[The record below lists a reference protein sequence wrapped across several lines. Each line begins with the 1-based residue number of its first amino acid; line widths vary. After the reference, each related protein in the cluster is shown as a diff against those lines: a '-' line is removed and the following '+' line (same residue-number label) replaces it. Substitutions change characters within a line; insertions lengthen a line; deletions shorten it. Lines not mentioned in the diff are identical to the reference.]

1 MSLFLSTSNVFAQT
15 NELIETDD
23 LDISKTLEVL
33 PEKHTYNINFN
44 LPTQAQEEPVDVD
57 VVFVMDTTAITNY
70 SDVRAEINAF
80 LDSVVQNKSIRL
92 NVGVIK
98 FALDINTTTT
108 ALTTLSDSTLSEV
121 KAYFS
126 PAYQAGSNMYGA
138 ILAGRNLLETGS
150 ATSEYKYLIVASDFG
165 GYKSDTGDGK
175 GLSFFYNYSYGNQ
188 GVEALHNNNDF
199 HGRYALYNTAE
210 NATNFFTVD
219 KVDDLINKK
228 VFFNGT
234 AVSSET
240 DKYLTQ
246 TGSSVGEFPDIWRN
260 PYAGY
265 GIINHTWTSEEKAL
279 LISDW
284 GYTQR
289 ADFPTA
295 FEKNIYLSGNE
306 FLELKDA
313 GYNVIAVTSPYQ
325 PDDGSAYK
333 RKFNA
338 ASNAFKD
345 WFESNIGDRYEITE
359 GESFVNLLDDLE
371 SELTYLLGK
380 GEIVDVVDS
389 RFEVLPDTAQI
400 TLNGAPLPKTTL
412 DNGDVAFGTA
422 QDDVYPYVYH
432 YEKVDGKEVI
442 TWSIHK
448 EARKDDLLQ
457 FKFGIKLKEV
467 PAAAGEYIY
476 DTNEAADID
485 YLSSK
490 EVKDGITEFTKTQP
504 MPSPHV
510 TITVGAVTAKYVDEN
525 GVELDPSVTT
535 TGETGTDYSTT
546 EKTIAGYT
554 FVRVEGEPSGTYTDG
569 KIIVTY
575 VYKRVPVVI
584 TEGTVTAK
592 YVDENGVELDP
603 SVTTTGETGTDYTT
617 TEKTIAGYTFVRV
630 EGEPSGTYTDGE
642 IIVTYVYKKVP
653 VEVEVPN
660 KPKEPDNPTPP
671 VEPEK
676 SKLPDTGVGNESI
689 QISFFMIALGS
700 VMLAIGNRKQK
711 KM

>member
-1 MSLFLSTSNVFAQT
+1 MKRFRLMTLILVTMSLFLSASNVFAQT

-70 SDVRAEINAF
+70 SDVRVEINAF

-121 KAYFS
+121 KAYFN

-188 GVEALHNNNDF
+188 GVESLHNNNDF

-284 GYTQR
+284 RYTQR

-389 RFEVLPDTAQI
+389 HFEVLPDTAQI

-510 TITVGAVTAKYVDEN
+510 TITVGAVTAKY
-525 GVELDPSVTT
+525 
-535 TGETGTDYSTT
+535 
-546 EKTIAGYT
+546 
-554 FVRVEGEPSGTYTDG
+554 
-569 KIIVTY
+569 
-575 VYKRVPVVI
+575 
-584 TEGTVTAK
+584 
-592 YVDENGVELDP
+592 
-603 SVTTTGETGTDYTT
+603 
-617 TEKTIAGYTFVRV
+617 
-630 EGEPSGTYTDGE
+630 
-642 IIVTYVYKKVP
+642 
-653 VEVEVPN
+653 
-660 KPKEPDNPTPP
+660 
-671 VEPEK
+671 
-676 SKLPDTGVGNESI
+676 
-689 QISFFMIALGS
+689 
-700 VMLAIGNRKQK
+700 
-711 KM
+711 